1 MRWGGGG
8 AHGVPP
14 PTTPPRERDSEAKV
28 GLETDRMQLRFIVAV
43 SFRLI
48 FVWVFHVVFYPEQI
62 PVN

>member
-8 AHGVPP
+8 GI
-14 PTTPPRERDSEAKV
+14 
-28 GLETDRMQLRFIVAV
+28 GLIVVVVVVVVVVV